1 MEAEEQTLH
10 VAELQLGLFIG
21 CVLSILLLWRQ
32 GHELLEALGD
42 KEMQNHSMKG
52 YLTTKRGKLSKFLRD
67 VRNSSYSFTSSFSKS
82 ILRLTSS
89 LSMSPQYGLISANN
103 LSTCK
108 AENRVYFPAFYKCLA
123 PPKKQPNKQVFKEN
137 VPLYKYKTHIR
148 A

>member
-108 AENRVYFPAFYKCLA
+108 AENSLFYGILQMPGPPQKTTQQTSIQWKCAF
-123 PPKKQPNKQVFKEN
+123 V
-137 VPLYKYKTHIR
+137 
-148 A
+148 